1 MRCRR
6 GPFLRGPGGLPL
18 LLLAGLLCLPAC
30 NRRRPLPRSA
40 DAGPAVELVERRA
53 TPAQVDP
60 ALLPPGGF
68 ADEREPND
76 DRDHAQPIDAGKGL
90 RGSVLPPAQGA
101 SGKGDDDFYSYL
113 VQAPPTSGGAPDAT
127 AARELTVVLTG
138 GPTADLALEVLDGE
152 GRRLLSLD
160 ERKKG
165 EPESLAGLV
174 LPLGQT
180 LYLRVRPSPRMAGRA
195 EWPGADANY
204 QLLVNERP
212 APQGS
217 EIEPND
223 TPEQATAVPGAPVGQ
238 GVDLSGRVLG
248 KKDEDWFALGPAG
261 AGEADGGQ
269 RGPGL
274 GPGHAQGDILR
285 VELTTPGVTP
295 ALRLLL
301 PGAPGSRE
309 RRQLLEV
316 RAPQGSEELMLRN
329 VALPEGAQGVLLHL
343 RALSLRR
350 LEAGSA
356 EARYQLRVTREPKLE
371 GAEVE
376 PNDACAQAT
385 LLPQGGD
392 AVAGFLWPGDVD
404 CFRLPVQAPLVA
416 TFHLNLPPG
425 ECQAELLP
433 AEGAPGTPGTA
444 GQGGGKAGTGKGE
457 RLPAE
462 LTIQSGSDVL
472 VRVVQRGARACFA
485 APYRLSA
492 TTQPVPAP

>member
-6 GPFLRGPGGLPL
+6 GLFLREPGGLPL
-18 LLLAGLLCLPAC
+18 LLLAGLLCLSAC

-40 DAGPAVELVERRA
+40 DAGPSVELVERRA
-53 TPAQVDP
+53 APAQVDP

-113 VQAPPTSGGAPDAT
+113 VQAPPASSGAPDTA
-127 AARELTVVLTG
+127 AAREVTVVLTG

-195 EWPGADANY
+195 EWPGADASY

-223 TPEQATAVPGAPVGQ
+223 TPEQATAVPGAPLGQ

-248 KKDEDWFALGPAG
+248 KKDEDWFALAPAG
-261 AGEADGGQ
+261 AGAGAGDVDGGQ
-269 RGPGL
+269 RGPGP
-274 GPGHAQGDILR
+274 GPGSAQGDILR
-285 VELTTPGVTP
+285 IELTTPGVTP

-329 VALPEGAQGVLLHL
+329 VSVPEGVQGVLLHL

-385 LLPQGGD
+385 PLPQGGD

-404 CFRLPVQAPLVA
+404 CFRLPVQAPTSA
-416 TFHLNLPPG
+416 TFHLTLPPG

-433 AEGAPGTPGTA
+433 AEGAPGPA
-444 GQGGGKAGTGKGE
+444 GQGAKTGTGKGE

-462 LTIQSGSDVL
+462 LTIEAGGPVF
-472 VRVVQRGARACFA
+472 VRVAQRGARACFA
-485 APYRLSA
+485 APYRLSV

>member
-1 MRCRR
+1 MRWCR
-6 GPFLRGPGGLPL
+6 PAPL
-18 LLLAGLLCLPAC
+18 LLFVCLGGLLCLPAC
-30 NRRRPLPRSA
+30 SCNRRRPIARSA
-40 DAGPAVELVERRA
+40 DAGPAVELVERR
-53 TPAQVDP
+53 PAPARVDP

-68 ADEREPND
+68 AEEREPND

-101 SGKGDDDFYSYL
+101 AGKGDDDFYSYL
-113 VQAPPTSGGAPDAT
+113 VQAPGGAADA

-138 GPTADLALEVLDGE
+138 GPTADLTLEVLDGE
-152 GRRLLSLD
+152 GRRMLSLD

-174 LPLGQT
+174 MPLGQT

-195 EWPGADANY
+195 EWPGEDASY
-204 QLLVNERP
+204 LLLVNERP

-223 TPEQATAVPGAPVGQ
+223 TPEQATVVPSAPAGQ
-238 GVDLSGRVLG
+238 GVDLSGKVLG
-248 KKDEDWFALGPAG
+248 KKDEDWFVLAPAG
-261 AGEADGGQ
+261 GGGADGGA
-269 RGPGL
+269 PG
-274 GPGHAQGDILR
+274 QGQGQGQGEILR

-295 ALRLLL
+295 ALRLWVLSQGQ
-301 PGAPGSRE
+301 GAQE

-329 VALPEGAQGVLLHL
+329 VALPEGAKGVLLHL

-350 LEAGSA
+350 LEPGAA

-385 LLPQGGD
+385 PLQQGGD

-404 CFRLPVQAPLVA
+404 CFRLPVPAPLHA
-416 TFHLNLPPG
+416 TFRLQLPPG

-433 AEGAPGTPGTA
+433 AEGA
-444 GQGGGKAGTGKGE
+444 GKGE

-462 LTIQSGSDVL
+462 LTVQAGQAGSDVL
-472 VRVVQRGARACFA
+472 VRVAQRGARACFA
-485 APYRLSA
+485 APYRLSVA
-492 TTQPVPAP
+492 TQPVPAP